1 MKLMQKMLKLTNL
14 LLITAIILTGC
25 SIINVHKFSKMY
37 IDAFT
42 LKENTQYAKYTAITV
57 DTYNSQLNQKLYTTL
72 LSRATIYTIDFNEDE
87 IDELNQVVNQ
97 FREKVVRIVLID
109 ANEKNNT
116 ATVKV
121 YISDSYEL
129 LITELKENVTSDIAS
144 EEYRL
149 EIINSLKTTFKNTKN
164 DDSVETKINIK
175 KDEITGKY
183 YISKQSEEK
192 LIEFILGLK

>member
-1 MKLMQKMLKLTNL
+1 MLKLTNL